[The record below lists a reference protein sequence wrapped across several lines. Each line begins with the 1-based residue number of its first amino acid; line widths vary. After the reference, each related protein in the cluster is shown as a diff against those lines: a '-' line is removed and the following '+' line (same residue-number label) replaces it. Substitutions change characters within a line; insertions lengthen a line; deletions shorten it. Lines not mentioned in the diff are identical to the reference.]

1 MSRKIDNKTYLNYL
15 LQSLNVDE
23 LKQLCRE
30 YELKGFSKLT
40 KINLIEFILDSLA
53 EEEMIELL
61 KNKELEIISNSINLA
76 IEKINGNDRESID
89 SIKIVNPNTHEIEI
103 LFKGFNWETKSFLSI
118 SDKNMDDPERDCDCR
133 IGSSMGFCSH
143 FWVGFIYSLKQ
154 DYFKL
159 TDWNLTILPLDLEK
173 KIKFIKITPTPS
185 GESSEAALIDESSDN
200 AQFIKYLRSRITV
213 YDAEISEILE
223 KQSEF
228 QGNITTYY
236 LITLR
241 NVKFGPQIKK
251 ASDYKEED
259 LVYVDILKIRI
270 SDKAYSE
277 NNIKVGDKITC
288 HGGLEKDNFLGIM
301 LKRVTKLNIK

>member
-277 NNIKVGDKITC
+277 INIKVGDKITC
-288 HGGLEKDNFLGIM
+288 HGGLEKDNFLGFM